1 MALVALVVPLGNKLP
16 GLLAH
21 LPECWVE
28 GTRRWAV
35 STVNL
40 PPPGTDIDPATYAH
54 LLSRAESVFSRVCNV
69 TVASMRRPT
78 VSQAVGSGKPP
89 STRLHRRPR
98 QLGCHRH
105 EVGLADRACECQVR
119 LFVVLRV
126 ELESREART
135 VLIAHLNLERL
146 GDLVLAQNK
155 RDQNTT
161 PTAYIHNRRM
171 IFAVLCRRCKVEAGH
186 VTLLPSTLSM
196 DYQQNVS
203 NQTCLA

>member
-1 MALVALVVPLGNKLP
+1 MALVALVVPLRDKLP

-28 GTRRWAV
+28 GARRWTV

-40 PPPGTDIDPATYAH
+40 PPPGTDIDPATYAD
-54 LLSRAESVFSRVCNV
+54 LLSRAESVFGRVCHI
-69 TVASMRRPT
+69 TVAGLRRPT

-89 STRLHRRPR
+89 DTCLHRRPR
-98 QLGCHRH
+98 QFGCHRH
-105 EVGLADRACECQVR
+105 EVGLADCACECQVR
-119 LFVVLRV
+119 LFVILRV
-126 ELESREART
+126 ELESGEART

-146 GDLVLAQNK
+146 GDLLLANNK

-171 IFAVLCRRCKVEAGH
+171 IFAILRRRCKVEAEH

-196 DYQQNVS
+196 DYHQNVS
-203 NQTCLA
+203 N